1 MNESLQK
8 ALKKLRLSGLAQ
20 SLEVRLQEAT
30 GNGLSHAEFLELILQ
45 DELAIRADR
54 LMGRRVRQAD
64 FREPKTLEDFDWQ
77 FNASIRKKQIF
88 DLAACGFIR
97 ESRDVLLLGPPGTG
111 KSHLAQAIGYQAIK
125 AGHMVLYRS
134 IFDVVRDFLHEDA
147 LADGEKM
154 LQRYL

>member
-1 MNESLQK
+1 MNDALQK
-8 ALKKLRLSGLAQ
+8 ALKKLRLSGLAE

-77 FNASIRKKQIF
+77 FNTSIRKKQIF
-88 DLAACGFIR
+88 DLAACGFVR
-97 ESRDVLLLGPPGTG
+97 ESRDVLLLGPPGLPT
-111 KSHLAQAIGYQAIK
+111 
-125 AGHMVLYRS
+125 
-134 IFDVVRDFLHEDA
+134 
-147 LADGEKM
+147 
-154 LQRYL
+154 